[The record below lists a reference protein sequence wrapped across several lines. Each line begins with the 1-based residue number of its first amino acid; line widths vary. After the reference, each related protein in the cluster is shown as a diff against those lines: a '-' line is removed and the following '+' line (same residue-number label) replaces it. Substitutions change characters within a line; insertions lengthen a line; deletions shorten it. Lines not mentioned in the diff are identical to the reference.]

1 MIEIIIIG
9 KDNSAAAA
17 DSAAANMKK
26 VGDQAQA
33 QGSRLSGFFDG
44 VKNVALGLGGAVVV
58 GLGAAAGAGLNFNNS
73 IEQVTA
79 KLNAFTKDGAVTA
92 QLLEQI
98 KKEAASTPFA
108 FEEMAQATGNLMSS
122 AKAAGVPVMDLVKQA
137 EILAASNPAQ
147 GLEGAAIALKEAAGG
162 DFTSIIERFD
172 LPRQRINELKA
183 QGVPALDAVGI
194 AMKEMGL
201 DADLVSNM
209 ANTMQ
214 GRWSTTMDTFTNLA
228 AQVTQPI
235 FDAVSSSLGGFNG
248 MLEANTPMLT
258 NFAGQL
264 AGAVGQAITWVTG
277 TAIPG
282 LISAWA
288 SIQPAIAT
296 AQAVFAALAPVVMG
310 VMAQIQSVIMQALAF
325 IQAFWAENGAAIMA
339 SATTTWNTVVS
350 IITTVS
356 GIISQVLAI
365 IVGFINNHSGLIMA
379 YISNAWAFI
388 SQVVT
393 TALALIQ
400 GIVQTV
406 LQLLQGDFSGAWE
419 TIQNM
424 SATFVTNL
432 VGVIETGGALLGSA
446 VDLII
451 AGVTDAWD
459 ALVRAAPGIGSGIIG
474 GIVKGVSDAAGS
486 LAKAAADAANGALK
500 AAKEALGI
508 KSPSS
513 VFAQMVGQPIAAGMA
528 LGMTQGMPMVAT
540 AAGSLASAAQ
550 GGAQSSVSLG
560 GGVGV
565 NLSMAQGMDQF
576 INARVTN
583 RVTVMARQAD
593 ARGRFQ

>member
-1 MIEIIIIG
+1 MIEIVIIG
-9 KDNSAAAA
+9 RDNSAAAA

-26 VGDQAQA
+26 VGDQAEA
-33 QGSRLSGFFDG
+33 QGGRLKGFFDG
-44 VKNVALGLGGAVVV
+44 VKNVALGLGGAAVV
-58 GLGAAAGAGLNFNNS
+58 GLGAAAGAGLSFNNS

-92 QLLEQI
+92 QMLEQI
-98 KKEAASTPFA
+98 KAEAATTPFA

-172 LPRQRINELKA
+172 LPRQRINELKD
-183 QGVPALDAVGI
+183 QGVPALEAVSI

-209 ANTMQ
+209 ANTME

-235 FDAVSSSLGGFNG
+235 FDAMSSSLGGLNG

-258 NFAGQL
+258 AFAGQL
-264 AGAVGQAITWVTG
+264 ADGVGQAITWVTG

-282 LISAWA
+282 MISAWA
-288 SIQPAIAT
+288 ALQPTIAT
-296 AQAVFAALAPVVMG
+296 AQAIFQALAPVIVG
-310 VMAQIQSVIMQALAF
+310 VMTQIQTVIMQALAF
-325 IQAFWAENGAAIMA
+325 VLAFWAANGEAIMA
-339 SATTTWNTVVS
+339 SAQNTWNMVVS
-350 IITTVS
+350 IITTVA

-365 IVGFINNHSGLIMA
+365 IVGFINNHSDLIMA
-379 YISNAWAFI
+379 IFTTAWAFI
-388 SQVVT
+388 SQTVT
-393 TALALIQ
+393 TGMTLIQ

-406 LQLLQGDFSGAWE
+406 LQLLQGDFTGAWA
-419 TIQNM
+419 TIQDM

-432 VGVIETGGALLGSA
+432 VGVIEAGGALLGST

-459 ALVRAAPGIGSGIIG
+459 ALVRAAPGIGSSIIG
-474 GIVKGVSDAAGS
+474 GIVKGIGEAAGS
-486 LAKAAADAANGALK
+486 LARAAAEAANNALK

-508 KSPSS
+508 KSPSA
-513 VFAQMVGQPIAAGMA
+513 VFASMVGQPIAAGMA
-528 LGMTQGMPMVAT
+528 LGMVQGMPMVAS
-540 AAGSLASAAQ
+540 AAGSLAGAAQ
-550 GGAQSSVSLG
+550 GGAQGSVSIG

-565 NLSMAQGMDQF
+565 DLRMSQGMDQF
-576 INARVTN
+576 VNARVTN
-583 RVTVMARQAD
+583 KVTALARQAD
-593 ARGRFQ
+593 ARGRFS